1 MHARRTVNGSDGY
14 TESFFTR
21 TNTEALRN
29 LSAWVPSVFPR
40 AEFQPGTG
48 AWRISSAD
56 LGRDLDEDLSIHPN
70 GVKDWGVWDVGDPNG
85 GKRTPINLLLECG
98 HSQRADDAALWLCS
112 KIGIDPKRLGWD
124 DGAVENINLFAE
136 AKQEQSTDPEA
147 RPVDLWAELAT
158 PSLPDGCLP
167 KAIEDLAKHQA
178 KLMGV
183 DPGGMAMAALTVCA
197 AAIPDSIHVQVK
209 EHDDNWTEA
218 ARLWTGLVG
227 LPSTKKTPLTS
238 FATAPLANIDGELY
252 RKYAEAKEAYDELSA
267 KEKKGTQKPKQ
278 HRVMLMDV
286 TIEHVQEVTRDSPDG
301 ILVFHDELAG
311 WFGSMDK
318 YNAAAG
324 ASANRAFW
332 LQAFNGKPYTWGR
345 IGRGSGHIPN
355 LSACVLGGIQPSVI
369 QKVAGDGVDDGL
381 LQRLC
386 PIVLRPGTVG
396 ADVPPHP
403 SVGAYSQLI
412 NDLHELRPPMTSGT
426 LIPTEVPLRWA
437 TEAQKLRRELERKH
451 DELKRLEYI
460 SPMLASHL
468 GKYDGLYARLCVIFH
483 CIERAS
489 EGQDVGHFIQ
499 FETAER
505 AAKFLHDYLLK
516 HAIAFYC
523 GVLDM
528 GDHHRRITAVA
539 GYILA
544 HKLDRVT
551 NRDIQRGVK
560 TLRDLGRRETEI
572 IFEHL
577 EAFGWVTRTPGPR
590 PSDPPH
596 WIVNPSVHTLFSDR
610 AEKERQ
616 WRADTVQLLA
626 DLKAS
631 K

>member
-1 MHARRTVNGSDGY
+1 MNARRTVNGSDGY

-48 AWRISSAD
+48 AWRISSDD
-56 LGRDLDEDLSIHPN
+56 LGRNLQEDLSIHPK
-70 GVKDWGVWDVGDPNG
+70 GITDWGTHDLGDPRNG
-85 GKRTPINLLLECG
+85 RRTPINLLIDAG
-98 HSQRADDAALWLCS
+98 HSHRSDEAALWLCD
-112 KIGIDPKRLGWD
+112 KLGIRPQNLGWD
-124 DGAVENINLFAE
+124 AAEDNIDNLQFFAG
-136 AKQEQSTDPEA
+136 AKQEPSNDPEVQ
-147 RPVDLWAELAT
+147 PVDLWAELAT

-238 FATAPLANIDGELY
+238 FATAPLAKIDGQLY
-252 RKYAEAKEAYDELSA
+252 RKHAEVKEEYDALSP
-267 KEKKGTQKPKQ
+267 KEKKGAKKPKQ

-318 YNAAAG
+318 YNAASG

-369 QKVAGDGVDDGL
+369 QRL
-381 LQRLC
+381 LGMALTTAYYSGSARLYC
-386 PIVLRPGTVG
+386 V
-396 ADVPPHP
+396 
-403 SVGAYSQLI
+403 Q
-412 NDLHELRPPMTSGT
+412 
-426 LIPTEVPLRWA
+426 VPLA
-437 TEAQKLRRELERKH
+437 TT
-451 DELKRLEYI
+451 
-460 SPMLASHL
+460 
-468 GKYDGLYARLCVIFH
+468 FH
-483 CIERAS
+483 
-489 EGQDVGHFIQ
+489 
-499 FETAER
+499 
-505 AAKFLHDYLLK
+505 
-516 HAIAFYC
+516 
-523 GVLDM
+523 
-528 GDHHRRITAVA
+528 RITRS
-539 GYILA
+539 
-544 HKLDRVT
+544 KRM
-551 NRDIQRGVK
+551 
-560 TLRDLGRRETEI
+560 
-572 IFEHL
+572 
-577 EAFGWVTRTPGPR
+577 
-590 PSDPPH
+590 
-596 WIVNPSVHTLFSDR
+596 VN
-610 AEKERQ
+610 
-616 WRADTVQLLA
+616 
-626 DLKAS
+626 
-631 K
+631 